1 FYRKNSLTANLSYSQ
16 NQTITLPANSGIG
29 DRYLLFVTDSD
40 KYQGET
46 DDNNNVKAVPIKLS
60 APDLTIISA
69 TAPSAAIS
77 NQNINVSWTVKNHG
91 TVPALADWTDEVYV
105 SNDDKWDSSDVYISR
120 SSESISTQ
128 TPLVPDGTYTISKN
142 LQIPSNAIAGSRYLI
157 FYADSRNSQGEIDEN
172 NNTFAIPISLSAP
185 DLVISDVLAPAT
197 GTLGG
202 KIDVTWTVTNQ
213 GTVEALANTS
223 VSVYLSTNQ
232 FYDFYNSNFSDD
244 VSLGSQAISS
254 QIPLGTNESSTVIHT
269 LDLNRLS
276 FRDFPVNGY
285 LIFVL
290 DEFNAQGE
298 TNENNNIKIVP
309 ITLQIQD
316 LVVNNVTVPTQAESG
331 NTIKA
336 SWRVTNQGDAK
347 ITGNWVD
354 RIYLSR
360 DNNLSTSSDRL
371 LGELNYSGILN
382 GQESYLG
389 ELDVNL
395 PIDVDGSYYI
405 FIVTDANNQ
414 IIEKNYYRYYDILEN
429 NNAASSAI
437 QIRFSPYVDL
447 KVSDIIAPSLTI
459 GNPAEVTI
467 GWKVSNVGTITGT
480 VNSWVDRI
488 ILSKDGI
495 IGNVDDKIL
504 KEIPHTGLL
513 AAGDSYSRSETILLP
528 VNFEGR
534 YQLFIQTDVNN
545 VIFEGNSEANNTV
558 SAPNFFDVVRI
569 PYADLV
575 VSSLT
580 TPTTGSSGQP
590 LSISWT
596 VTNQSQANQG
606 NGIATTNTNSW
617 VDRVELTTD
626 PEGKNVIADLGYF
639 DHTGAL
645 GLDTSYTRSANVTIP
660 NGITGTYY
668 LVVTTTKFGEPFEF
682 IYKNNNRR
690 ISQQLTVNLTPSPDL
705 IVTDIIAPTA
715 MQAGDKIDITWTVK
729 NNGLGNAVGSWT
741 DQLLLQE
748 VGKTNTILLGSFNYN
763 NALEAGKFYTR
774 SEQLTLP

>member
-1 FYRKNSLTANLSYSQ
+1 
-16 NQTITLPANSGIG
+16 
-29 DRYLLFVTDSD
+29 
-40 KYQGET
+40 
-46 DDNNNVKAVPIKLS
+46 
-60 APDLTIISA
+60 
-69 TAPSAAIS
+69 
-77 NQNINVSWTVKNHG
+77 
-91 TVPALADWTDEVYV
+91 
-105 SNDDKWDSSDVYISR
+105 
-120 SSESISTQ
+120 
-128 TPLVPDGTYTISKN
+128 
-142 LQIPSNAIAGSRYLI
+142 
-157 FYADSRNSQGEIDEN
+157 
-172 NNTFAIPISLSAP
+172 
-185 DLVISDVLAPAT
+185 
-197 GTLGG
+197 
-202 KIDVTWTVTNQ
+202 
-213 GTVEALANTS
+213 
-223 VSVYLSTNQ
+223 
-232 FYDFYNSNFSDD
+232 
-244 VSLGSQAISS
+244 
-254 QIPLGTNESSTVIHT
+254 
-269 LDLNRLS
+269 
-276 FRDFPVNGY
+276 
-285 LIFVL
+285 
-290 DEFNAQGE
+290 
-298 TNENNNIKIVP
+298 
-309 ITLQIQD
+309 
-316 LVVNNVTVPTQAESG
+316 
-331 NTIKA
+331 
-336 SWRVTNQGDAK
+336 
-347 ITGNWVD
+347 
-354 RIYLSR
+354 
-360 DNNLSTSSDRL
+360 
-371 LGELNYSGILN
+371 
-382 GQESYLG
+382 
-389 ELDVNL
+389 
-395 PIDVDGSYYI
+395 
-405 FIVTDANNQ
+405 TDANNQ

-748 VGKTNTILLGSFNYN
+748 VG
-763 NALEAGKFYTR
+763 
-774 SEQLTLP
+774 